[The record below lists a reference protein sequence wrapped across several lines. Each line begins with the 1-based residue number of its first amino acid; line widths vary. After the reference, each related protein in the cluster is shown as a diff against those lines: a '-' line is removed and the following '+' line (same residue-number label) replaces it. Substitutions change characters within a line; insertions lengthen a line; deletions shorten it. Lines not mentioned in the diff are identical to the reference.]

1 MLVDSHC
8 HLTDERFH
16 EDRGDV
22 LLRAREAGVERIL
35 VVASDRADAE
45 AVASLLERANPR
57 TAASLPDAAH
67 ARAAPPLTDQAHPQ
81 AAAPPPDRAEGN
93 RKAPGL
99 WGTAGIHPH
108 EAGSARDGDLDAIRE
123 LIRTY
128 PRVVAVGETGLDF
141 HYDHSPREIQ
151 EALFRDHMALGEEL
165 GLPVVVHSRK
175 ADEATARILLE
186 WGTRVRGVLHCYT
199 GGRELLDVALGLG
212 WMVSFTGVITFKKY
226 DAQELVRA
234 VPRGRLM
241 VETDAPYLAPMPHRG
256 RRNEPAFVAR
266 VAEGLA
272 AIRGEDLGEVVG
284 YTTENA
290 VRFFH
295 LEP

>member
-8 HLTDERFH
+8 HLTDQRFH
-16 EDRGDV
+16 GDREEV
-22 LLRAREAGVERIL
+22 LRRAREAGVGRIL

-45 AVASLLERANPR
+45 AVASLLDRA
-57 TAASLPDAAH
+57 D
-67 ARAAPPLTDQAHPQ
+67 ARAAPPLTD
-81 AAAPPPDRAEGN
+81 RGEGN
-93 RKAPGL
+93 GEAPRL

-123 LIRTY
+123 LIRTH

-151 EALFRDHMALGEEL
+151 ETLFRDHMALGEEL
-165 GLPVVVHSRK
+165 GLPVVVHSRS
-175 ADEATARILLE
+175 ADEATARVLRE

-199 GGRELLDVALGLG
+199 GGRDLLDVALGLG

-234 VPRGRLM
+234 VPRERLM
-241 VETDAPYLAPMPHRG
+241 VETDAPYLAPTPHRG
-256 RRNEPAFVAR
+256 RRNEPAYVTR
-266 VAEGLA
+266 VAEELA
-272 AIRGEDLGEVVG
+272 AIRDEDLGEVVR

-290 VRFFH
+290 VRFFR